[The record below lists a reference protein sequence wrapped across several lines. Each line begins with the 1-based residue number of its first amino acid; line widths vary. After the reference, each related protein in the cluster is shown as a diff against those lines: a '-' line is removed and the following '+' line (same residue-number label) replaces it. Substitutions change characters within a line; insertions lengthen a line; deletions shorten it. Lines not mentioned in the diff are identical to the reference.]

1 MRELISAFKK
11 KRKKKRSRGMN
22 SRTFPLKKI
31 LASEKKTT
39 TTTSGEVSTSSRS
52 PKKIGGWGGENTY
65 RCTRMILRCDERY
78 FSFSLIRRGKRRSK
92 STSSFQFSSVQS
104 LDRLSCRGDITDDSA
119 EILFQSFLQEAI
131 VSTFS
136 LGRDVHSLTLSIQ
149 HFLCRPRRRPSS
161 KMP

>member
-1 MRELISAFKK
+1 
-11 KRKKKRSRGMN
+11 MN

-78 FSFSLIRRGKRRSK
+78 FSFSLIRRGGGGANL
-92 STSSFQFSSVQS
+92 QVHFSSVQS
-104 LDRLSCRGDITDDSA
+104 SPLTD
-119 EILFQSFLQEAI
+119 
-131 VSTFS
+131 
-136 LGRDVHSLTLSIQ
+136 
-149 HFLCRPRRRPSS
+149 
-161 KMP
+161 